1 MKCVAPLPRVV
12 SRLFILFPSPAAVSP
27 LCPSPGCLGSC
38 LHELST
44 ALSTIF
50 LTRLV
55 LTNLHSIL
63 LASWTNE
70 EKRRAEMEGVEPGAI
85 LTPAEREYAME
96 PYDGLMTTFRN
107 FAELAVQYGYATLF
121 AAAFP
126 LSPIMAMLNNYI
138 KIRYVV

>member
-1 MKCVAPLPRVV
+1 
-12 SRLFILFPSPAAVSP
+12 
-27 LCPSPGCLGSC
+27 
-38 LHELST
+38 
-44 ALSTIF
+44 
-50 LTRLV
+50 V

-70 EKRRAEMEGVEPGAI
+70 EKRKAEMEGVEPGAI

-138 KIRYVV
+138 KIRYVCRLPRILICPRDAWRARREV